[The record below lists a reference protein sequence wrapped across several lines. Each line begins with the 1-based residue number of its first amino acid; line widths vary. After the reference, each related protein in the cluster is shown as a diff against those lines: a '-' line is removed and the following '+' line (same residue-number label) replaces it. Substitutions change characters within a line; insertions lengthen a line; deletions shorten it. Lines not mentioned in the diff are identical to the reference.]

1 MPQVLNCWQLSI
13 QFNLIFNRPCGFNCT
28 SCRIVHPGVHRFL
41 RLFLSVTSSQVASP
55 SIRQLRYS
63 SGIRAIK
70 GEREVP
76 TGQCLFS
83 QSACVCSLPSF
94 GYLSVLLD
102 NYFLLKNLARHGAP
116 TYNPSRQEAEAI
128 EWQVSTSILCLNSTS
143 AFGFADTE
151 AVLSVFLPWAQNTC
165 HFCVFSS
172 KHSYQF
178 FCDFGY
184 CLKQSLNLLVYP
196 DTSPSATCQQ
206 NSTNSHW
213 FIPQWMSKLHG
224 PTPFRKYFHR
234 LGATWAQPPGV
245 FLCFLSLPSNWLCW
259 CYGSNQ
265 PRLTS
270 PQVSEL
276 FIMFSMCS
284 QHTSSKT

>member
-116 TYNPSRQEAEAI
+116 TYNPSRQKAEAI
-128 EWQVSTSILCLNSTS
+128 EWQVSTSILCLNSTLQIQRPS
-143 AFGFADTE
+143 YLFFYLELKILVIFAC
-151 AVLSVFLPWAQNTC
+151 FLPSTPI
-165 HFCVFSS
+165 SS
-172 KHSYQF
+172 F
-178 FCDFGY
+178 VT
-184 CLKQSLNLLVYP
+184 LV
-196 DTSPSATCQQ
+196 T
-206 NSTNSHW
+206 
-213 FIPQWMSKLHG
+213 I
-224 PTPFRKYFHR
+224 
-234 LGATWAQPPGV
+234 
-245 FLCFLSLPSNWLCW
+245 
-259 CYGSNQ
+259 
-265 PRLTS
+265 
-270 PQVSEL
+270 
-276 FIMFSMCS
+276 
-284 QHTSSKT
+284 